1 MTVDRSTTVSPTW
14 FGPLGSELLGVWT
27 LPAGGRARG
36 AVVLCPPLGK
46 EAVHAY
52 RTGALAAQELAE
64 QGVAAL
70 RLDYRGTGDSTGDE
84 LAPDAVRRWHQDV
97 VVAVAHAREVAGVGG
112 VALAGLRAGAL
123 LAGTAASRCGP
134 LVGLALWDPVVTGR
148 AYVREQT
155 VLYRFKVGVDDPG
168 GDGGVS
174 LVGAVLHPD
183 AAAELGRLSLA
194 TTAPADPATPVLVA
208 ARPERS
214 GDAVLAALAQRTHA
228 DQQSVSGHEQ
238 VFDVATFEI
247 TLPGPSTAA
256 VVGWLAARFP
266 SAAHAVSLTPREC
279 AVVGGEPAGGPVHE
293 RLVRLGPHRLFAVV
307 TEPAGA
313 GADTPLVVTLPS
325 STEHRVGTGRI
336 WVDLARRLAADGA
349 RVVRFDRRGT
359 GDSGPVDPAERTAPY
374 GPTAHEDLD
383 TVLDALARPARGTT
397 LIGHCSGAWLAGEAA
412 AEGRA
417 AAVVLLGAARFQVG
431 RQHQDLLLVD
441 DPDRA
446 ELALTTRSG
455 RARSAVKP
463 LIPGPL
469 WRWLGRRDLV
479 HAPELVLAR
488 LRAAEV
494 TTTLV
499 LAPVDHAHFVANR
512 GVRAVDRMRRRGWT
526 VELHAGATG
535 DHALVH
541 RGLRVYSLERA
552 VWAVTRETTPVP
564 SDPCPDSSAVGRCPA
579 AGRPPAP
586 RVSSRG
592 DEP

>member
-1 MTVDRSTTVSPTW
+1 MTVDRLTTVAHTW
-14 FGPLGSELLGVWT
+14 LGPVGSELLGVWT
-27 LPAGGRARG
+27 MPADGRARG

-84 LAPDAVRRWHQDV
+84 LAPDAVQRWHDDV
-97 VVAVAHAREVAGVGG
+97 AAAVAYAREVVGAGG

-123 LAGTAASRCGP
+123 LAGTAAAGCGP

-148 AYVREQT
+148 AYLREQT
-155 VLYRFKVGVDDPG
+155 VLYRLKVGVDDPG
-168 GDGGVS
+168 GDGGFS

-183 AAAELGRLSLA
+183 AAAALTRLSLA
-194 TTAPADPATPVLVA
+194 AAAPADPSTPILVA
-208 ARPERS
+208 ARPERA
-214 GDAVLAALAQRTHA
+214 GDPVLTALVERTCA
-228 DQQSVSGHEQ
+228 DRLPVGGHEQ

-256 VVGWLAARFP
+256 VAGWLAARFP
-266 SAAHAVSLTPREC
+266 AAAHAVSLTPREY
-279 AVVGGEPAGGPVHE
+279 AVVGRDAAGGPVRE
-293 RLVRLGPHRLFAVV
+293 RLVHLGPDRLFGIV
-307 TEPAGA
+307 TEPAAA
-313 GADTPLVVTLPS
+313 GAAAPLVVTLPS
-325 STEHRVGTGRI
+325 STEHRAGTARI
-336 WVDLARRLAADGA
+336 WVDLARRLAGDGA

-359 GDSGPVDPAERTAPY
+359 GDSGRVDPAERTAPY
-374 GPTAHEDLD
+374 GPAAHEDLD
-383 TVLDALARPARGTT
+383 TVLDALARPARATA
-397 LIGHCSGAWLAGEAA
+397 LVGHCSGAWLAGQAA

-417 AAVVLLGAARFQVG
+417 ASVVLLGAARFHIG
-431 RQHQDLLLVD
+431 RQDQDLVLVD

-446 ELALTTRSG
+446 ERALTTRSG
-455 RARSAVKP
+455 RARAAVKP

-479 HAPELVLAR
+479 QAPELVLAQ
-488 LRAAEV
+488 LRAAYV

-512 GVRAVDRMRRRGWT
+512 GARAVERLRRRGWA
-526 VELHAGATG
+526 VDVHAGAVG

-541 RGLRVYSLERA
+541 RGLRVESLAHA
-552 VWAVTRETTPVP
+552 VAAVHRDRTAGAVTPSGSVP
-564 SDPCPDSSAVGRCPA
+564 SRSDPDSPTSTR
-579 AGRPPAP
+579 R
-586 RVSSRG
+586 
-592 DEP
+592 